1 MKESNNCL
9 SSKGIPPKFYID
21 GNLNVR
27 ELSVN
32 FGIDIQ
38 AFVPLIVSAIDRLN
52 HPLQAMNHRRHLLGG
67 GTLSGSLFMV
77 ISHVTLEKSHSA
89 GCWIQYIHLSGVSF
103 FKAKNFML
111 VKVWGTLS
119 LPVPFRCG

>member
-38 AFVPLIVSAIDRLN
+38 AFVPLIVSAIDRLKPPSSSDESSAPSLGWWDSLRFFIHGN
-52 HPLQAMNHRRHLLGG
+52 ISCNIGKIAFCWLLDSIY
-67 GTLSGSLFMV
+67 TPEWCIIL
-77 ISHVTLEKSHSA
+77 
-89 GCWIQYIHLSGVSF
+89 
-103 FKAKNFML
+103 
-111 VKVWGTLS
+111 
-119 LPVPFRCG
+119 